1 MTKKINLGATLA
13 ALFLFLLPWIDIQC
27 SNKSMVTQSG
37 IQAIYGGGSVSEEIE
52 ALGGKD
58 GPSSSGDKDSL
69 GYAPLI
75 GIALLLVVLAV
86 ICAVVALR
94 GSTMLPGNST
104 GILCAAALAV
114 LAIQAS
120 IGFPAKKKM
129 LESMGETGASQSGEE
144 AMGASMASAMMM
156 NIRVERLTPFYLE
169 LLMLG
174 IPTLILCNGFVDKMK
189 RG

>member
-1 MTKKINLGATLA
+1 
-13 ALFLFLLPWIDIQC
+13 
-27 SNKSMVTQSG
+27 MVTQSG
-37 IQAIYGGGSVSEEIE
+37 VQAIYGGGTVSEQLE
-52 ALGGKD
+52 ALGGKE
-58 GPSSSGDKDSL
+58 GSSSSSDKDSL
-69 GYAPLI
+69 GYAPLV

-86 ICAVVALR
+86 ISAVVGLR
-94 GSTMLPGNST
+94 GSKMLPGNST
-104 GILCAAALAV
+104 GVLCAAALAI

-120 IGFPAKKKM
+120 IGFPAKNKM
-129 LESMGETGASQSGEE
+129 LESMGETGASQSSDE
-144 AMGASMASAMMM
+144 AIGSSMVSAMMI